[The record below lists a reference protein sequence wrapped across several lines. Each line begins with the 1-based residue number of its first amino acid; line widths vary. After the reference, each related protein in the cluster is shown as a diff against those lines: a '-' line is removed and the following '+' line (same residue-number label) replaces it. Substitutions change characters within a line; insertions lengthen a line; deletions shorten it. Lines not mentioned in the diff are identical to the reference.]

1 MSSMKILSARIKEL
15 RKEKEKTQKE
25 VANALGISQSTYCDY
40 ENNNIEPT
48 ASILLKIADYF
59 GVSSDYLLGRQD
71 D

>member
-1 MSSMKILSARIKEL
+1 L

-48 ASILLKIADYF
+48 ASILVKIADYF